1 MNILVANDDG
11 IEARGISELVR
22 ALSDSGAAVFV
33 CAPDGQRSASGH
45 AITVSRDIT
54 AQYVEFN
61 GADLAVKVSGT
72 PADCVK
78 LGMKIFA
85 ERGIRIDMVFSG
97 INLGGNLG
105 TDTLYSGTVSAA
117 IEGSICG
124 VPSVAVSVN
133 SHEAEH
139 FEYAC
144 HLAVETLKKSK
155 GKLSADT
162 VLNINTPDL
171 PPEQIK
177 GVKYTSLGK
186 REYKE
191 FFAPVDMGDG
201 VRGYR
206 YNGEPVV
213 YEGLPDTIDVI
224 AMQEDYATITPL
236 HRDLTDYEMIDK
248 IKEWGIDK

>member
-11 IEARGISELVR
+11 IDSQGIKELVK
-22 ALSDSGAAVFV
+22 ALSREACIYV

-45 AITVSRDIT
+45 AITVSTHIT
-54 AQYVEFN
+54 VQEVSFE
-61 GADLAVKVSGT
+61 GAEHALKVSGT

-85 ERGIRIDMVFSG
+85 DRNIKIDMVFSG
-97 INLGGNLG
+97 INHGGNLG

-124 VPSVAVSVN
+124 VPSVAVSVD
-133 SHEAEH
+133 SHQASH

-144 HLAVETLKKSK
+144 FLAVQTLKKSR
-155 GKLSADT
+155 GRLSPDT

-171 PPEQIK
+171 PASEIR
-177 GVKYTSLGK
+177 GLKYTNLGK
-186 REYKE
+186 REYME
-191 FFAPVDMGDG
+191 FFEPVNLGKG
-201 VRGYR
+201 IKAYR

-224 AMQEDYATITPL
+224 AMQEGYATITPM
-236 HRDLTDYEMIDK
+236 HRDLTDYDMIEE
-248 IKEWGIDK
+248 IKKWRIEI